1 MDAMKIETM
10 GNGFEEMTEDEKRQE
25 IIRLRDSLLDE
36 IAVTQRVMAEYVK
49 QAHMCTEMLR
59 EMDSKRKGVKPH
71 EPQAHPYS
79 AFDDGDDWD

>member
-10 GNGFEEMTEDEKRQE
+10 GNGFEDMTEEEKRQE

-59 EMDSKRKGVKPH
+59 EMDGKRVKPH
-71 EPQAHPYS
+71 GQKEDVT
-79 AFDDGDDWD
+79 FDDGDDWDWGW